1 MPDPF
6 QNVSAAGPEFI
17 EVFARQLEVRAAEP
31 AMVAIVEA
39 YLDDLPWDAVGLA
52 VEVGCGTGPTA
63 RRMAARSAHTRVL
76 GIEPSPELLTHAR
89 RLAEGIDNLTFETG
103 DGAALPLDDGTVDA
117 IVFHTVLCHVV
128 APAELLTEAM
138 RVLRPGGTLVVCDAD
153 FSKAS
158 LAGFDFDPLQACA
171 DFFVANYVTDRYL
184 VAKLRTLAKAAGFHL
199 KHFRITSRAVT
210 DADGM
215 LVWVTPRQR
224 HDARARRNRAATRGR
239 AGRRVSAPQGGGH
252 ALRSSAIRYADRDEG
267 GLRASP
273 RLRNETLLLCHF
285 ASAGQPVARAGLASL
300 GDLRNRNETAY
311 FADVTGKAPRSAP
324 RHTLRAG
331 KDPRIQRVGLRSS
344 GQDREAASCVA
355 RASPDHAENLERNPI
370 SLDRSRLRRSSWR
383 IRRG

>member
-39 YLDDLPWDAVGLA
+39 YLDDLPWDADSLA

-63 RRMAARSAHTRVL
+63 RRMAARSSHARVL

-153 FSKAS
+153 FSKARW
-158 LAGFDFDPLQACA
+158 QAS
-171 DFFVANYVTDRYL
+171 
-184 VAKLRTLAKAAGFHL
+184 
-199 KHFRITSRAVT
+199 TSIRSGV
-210 DADGM
+210 
-215 LVWVTPRQR
+215 
-224 HDARARRNRAATRGR
+224 RG
-239 AGRRVSAPQGGGH
+239 
-252 ALRSSAIRYADRDEG
+252 L
-267 GLRASP
+267 
-273 RLRNETLLLCHF
+273 
-285 ASAGQPVARAGLASL
+285 
-300 GDLRNRNETAY
+300 
-311 FADVTGKAPRSAP
+311 
-324 RHTLRAG
+324 
-331 KDPRIQRVGLRSS
+331 
-344 GQDREAASCVA
+344 
-355 RASPDHAENLERNPI
+355 
-370 SLDRSRLRRSSWR
+370 LRRELRDGPLPRCQATHAGEERQASTSSTS
-383 IRRG
+383 GSPAAL

>member
-39 YLDDLPWDAVGLA
+39 YLDDLPWGAVGLA

-63 RRMAARSAHTRVL
+63 RRMAARSAQTRVL

-103 DGAALPLDDGTVDA
+103 DGAALPLDDATVDA

-128 APAELLTEAM
+128 TPAELLTEAM

-184 VAKLRTLAKAAGFHL
+184 VAKLRTLAKEAGFHI
-199 KHFRITSRAVT
+199 KQFRITSRAVT

-215 LVWVTPRQR
+215 LVWVRL
-224 HDARARRNRAATRGR
+224 G
-239 AGRRVSAPQGGGH
+239 SAMMLGH
-252 ALRSSAIRYADRDEG
+252 GEI
-267 GLRASP
+267 
-273 RLRNETLLLCHF
+273 
-285 ASAGQPVARAGLASL
+285 GQPLADALVAEYQRRKEAGTLY
-300 GDLRNRNETAY
+300 GHQP
-311 FADVTGKAPRSAP
+311 FATLIATKA
-324 RHTLRAG
+324 
-331 KDPRIQRVGLRSS
+331 D
-344 GQDREAASCVA
+344 
-355 RASPDHAENLERNPI
+355 
-370 SLDRSRLRRSSWR
+370 
-383 IRRG
+383 

>member
-39 YLDDLPWDAVGLA
+39 YLDDLPWDAIGLA

-63 RRMAARSAHTRVL
+63 RRMAARSAKTRVL

-138 RVLRPGGTLVVCDAD
+138 RVLRPGGTLVVCDGD

-171 DFFVANYVTDRYL
+171 DFFVANYVTDRYV
-184 VAKLRTLAKAAGFHL
+184 VAKLRTLAKDGRVPPQAVPDHQPSGDRRRWHAGL
-199 KHFRITSRAVT
+199 GS
-210 DADGM
+210 
-215 LVWVTPRQR
+215 PRQR
-224 HDARARRNRAATRGR
+224 NDAR
-239 AGRRVSAPQGGGH
+239 
-252 ALRSSAIRYADRDEG
+252 
-267 GLRASP
+267 P
-273 RLRNETLLLCHF
+273 R
-285 ASAGQPVARAGLASL
+285 
-300 GDLRNRNETAY
+300 
-311 FADVTGKAPRSAP
+311 
-324 RHTLRAG
+324 
-331 KDPRIQRVGLRSS
+331 
-344 GQDREAASCVA
+344 
-355 RASPDHAENLERNPI
+355 
-370 SLDRSRLRRSSWR
+370 
-383 IRRG
+383 

>member
-1 MPDPF
+1 
-6 QNVSAAGPEFI
+6 
-17 EVFARQLEVRAAEP
+17 
-31 AMVAIVEA
+31 MVAIVEA

-117 IVFHTVLCHVV
+117 IVFHTVLCRVV
-128 APAELLTEAM
+128 APAELLTEAL

-184 VAKLRTLAKAAGFHL
+184 VAKLRTLVKGVGFHL

-215 LVWVTPRQR
+215 LVWVRLGGAMMLGHGEIGQQLADALVAEYQR
-224 HDARARRNRAATRGR
+224 RKEAGTLYGHQPFATLIATWG
-239 AGRRVSAPQGGGH
+239 AMLEPEDTMTH
-252 ALRSSAIRYADRDEG
+252 FEFDRFDH
-267 GLRASP
+267 L
-273 RLRNETLLLCHF
+273 
-285 ASAGQPVARAGLASL
+285 AGLML
-300 GDLRNRNETAY
+300 DPDGHFKELRHIYEQDGMRMPGEVFNANRQLRERA
-311 FADVTGKAPRSAP
+311 FA
-324 RHTLRAG
+324 
-331 KDPRIQRVGLRSS
+331 
-344 GQDREAASCVA
+344 
-355 RASPDHAENLERNPI
+355 
-370 SLDRSRLRRSSWR
+370 
-383 IRRG
+383 

>member
-39 YLDDLPWDAVGLA
+39 YLDHLPWDAINHA

-103 DGAALPLDDGTVDA
+103 DGVALPLDDATVDA

-128 APAELLTEAM
+128 APAELLAEAL

-184 VAKLRTLAKAAGFHL
+184 VAKLRTLAKGAGFHI

-215 LVWVTPRQR
+215 LVWVRLGSAMMRSQGEIGQPLA
-224 HDARARRNRAATRGR
+224 DALVGEYERRKVAGTLYGISHSHLIATKGR
-239 AGRRVSAPQGGGH
+239 DASSGGE
-252 ALRSSAIRYADRDEG
+252 S
-267 GLRASP
+267 
-273 RLRNETLLLCHF
+273 ETLLLCHF
-285 ASAGQPVARAGLASL
+285 ASEATQSLLQSLLAWAFCENETKRPILPMSL
-300 GDLRNRNETAY
+300 G
-311 FADVTGKAPRSAP
+311 KPPSSA
-324 RHTLRAG
+324 
-331 KDPRIQRVGLRSS
+331 
-344 GQDREAASCVA
+344 
-355 RASPDHAENLERNPI
+355 
-370 SLDRSRLRRSSWR
+370 
-383 IRRG
+383 